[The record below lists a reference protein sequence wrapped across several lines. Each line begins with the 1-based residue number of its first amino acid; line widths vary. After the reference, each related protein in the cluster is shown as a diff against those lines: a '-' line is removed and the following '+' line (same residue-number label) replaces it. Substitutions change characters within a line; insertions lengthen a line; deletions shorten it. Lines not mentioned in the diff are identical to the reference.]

1 MVKAAIAKH
10 TTSAK
15 RHPLDKKTYKPGGV
29 TPVKKRLSQAQLRR
43 KSLRYHEHPA
53 PGKITVIPTK
63 PAMTSEDLTLAY
75 SPGVAVPCLEIK
87 RNPSN
92 AYKYTRK
99 GNLVGIITDGTA
111 VLGLGNI
118 GPLASKPVMEGKA
131 MLFKIFAGIDVFDI
145 ELRTKSREEF
155 IETVLRLEETFG
167 AINLEDIA
175 APSCFLIEE
184 RLREKMSIPVMHDD
198 QTGTAVVTCAALMNA
213 MEIQD
218 KKKCEVKVV
227 CIGAGAAGIAIL
239 QLCREIFGM
248 AHEQI
253 HLVDSKGLVTIDRD
267 KLPTYKATYAKPPTK
282 HTKLASVIKDADIV
296 IGVSQPGLIT
306 RKMVATMAAKPIIFA
321 LSNPDPEII
330 PEEVMAVRPDAIIAT
345 GRSDYP
351 NQVNNSVCFPYLFRG
366 ALDAHAKKFT
376 RAMFHAAVHAL
387 AKLARKPVPKEA
399 QVLGQKTLSFGHG
412 YILPVQYD
420 KRLYNAVVNAVRKA
434 YDPKD
439 C

>member
-1 MVKAAIAKH
+1 MRKSSKVRS
-10 TTSAK
+10 T
-15 RHPLDKKTYKPGGV
+15 KKTLTKPARKSYKPTGV
-29 TPVKKRLSQAQLRR
+29 TPVKKHMTKAQLRKR
-43 KSLRYHEHPA
+43 SLRYHEYPA

-75 SPGVAVPCLEIK
+75 SPGVAVPCLEIA
-87 RNPSN
+87 RDRSN

-99 GNLVGIITDGTA
+99 GNLVGIITNGTA

-145 ELRTKSREEF
+145 ELRTKSQEEF

-167 AINLEDIA
+167 AVNLEDIK

-198 QTGTAVVTCAALMNA
+198 QTGTAVVTCAALLNA
-213 MEIQD
+213 MEIQG

-239 QLCREIFGM
+239 QLCREIFGF
-248 AHEQI
+248 ANDQI
-253 HLVDSKGLVTIDRD
+253 HLIDSQGLVTIDRD
-267 KLPTYKATYAKPPTK
+267 KLPTYKMAYAKPPSK
-282 HTKLASVIKDADIV
+282 HTDLVSVIKDADIA
-296 IGVSQPGLIT
+296 IGVSRAGLIT
-306 RKMVATMAAKPIIFA
+306 KKMVASMAPKPIIFA
-321 LSNPDPEII
+321 LANPDPEIL
-330 PEEVMAVRPDAIIAT
+330 PEAVLAVRPEAIIAT

-376 RAMFHAAVHAL
+376 RAMFHAAVYAL
-387 AKLARKPVPKEA
+387 ANIARKRVPKIL
-399 QVLGQKTLSFGHG
+399 QTKQKLSFGPE
-412 YILPVQYD
+412 YILPLQYD
-420 KRLYNAVVNAVRKA
+420 KRLYNAVVGAVHKA

-439 C
+439 CN